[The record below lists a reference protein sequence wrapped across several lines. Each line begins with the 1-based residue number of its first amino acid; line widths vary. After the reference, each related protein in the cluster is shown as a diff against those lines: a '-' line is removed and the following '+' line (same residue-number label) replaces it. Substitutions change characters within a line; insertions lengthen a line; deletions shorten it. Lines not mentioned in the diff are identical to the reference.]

1 MTRPQLE
8 HQRMLRRVAT
18 KIALEISLYGQVGA
32 VLAYARWVLRA
43 CGPLNNPPKKANG
56 NKMLTALILI
66 CSLSSVS
73 DAAACTEQNAVQ
85 VLRSPETFASP
96 VACLMHGQ
104 AYLANSAI
112 GRDLNE
118 GETVKV
124 ICKRNRVV
132 VAPSTETGEI
142 STAQDVLTPY

>member
-1 MTRPQLE
+1 
-8 HQRMLRRVAT
+8 
-18 KIALEISLYGQVGA
+18 
-32 VLAYARWVLRA
+32 
-43 CGPLNNPPKKANG
+43 
-56 NKMLTALILI
+56 MLTALILI
-66 CSLSSVS
+66 CSLSSVRTRP
-73 DAAACTEQNAVQ
+73 ACTEQNAVQ

-124 ICKRNRVV
+124 ICKRNRVTAAAGGNGRNQYRARRSYPKIAEHRR
-132 VAPSTETGEI
+132 VAWMSKPGWRPP
-142 STAQDVLTPY
+142 APPPNG

>member
-1 MTRPQLE
+1 
-8 HQRMLRRVAT
+8 
-18 KIALEISLYGQVGA
+18 
-32 VLAYARWVLRA
+32 
-43 CGPLNNPPKKANG
+43 
-56 NKMLTALILI
+56 MLTALILI
-66 CSLSSVS
+66 CSLSSGS

-96 VACLMHGQ
+96 VPCLMHGQ

-124 ICKRNRVV
+124 ICKRNRVAA
-132 VAPSTETGEI
+132 APPAETGEI
-142 STAQDVLTPY
+142 STAQGVLTQK

>member
-1 MTRPQLE
+1 
-8 HQRMLRRVAT
+8 
-18 KIALEISLYGQVGA
+18 
-32 VLAYARWVLRA
+32 
-43 CGPLNNPPKKANG
+43 
-56 NKMLTALILI
+56 MLTALILI
-66 CSLSSVS
+66 CSLSSGS

-96 VACLMHGQ
+96 LACLMHGQ

-132 VAPSTETGEI
+132 AAPPLEAGDI
-142 STAQDVLTPY
+142 NTAREDLVRR

>member
-1 MTRPQLE
+1 
-8 HQRMLRRVAT
+8 
-18 KIALEISLYGQVGA
+18 
-32 VLAYARWVLRA
+32 
-43 CGPLNNPPKKANG
+43 
-56 NKMLTALILI
+56 MLTALILI
-66 CSLSSVS
+66 CSLSSGS

-124 ICKRNRVV
+124 ICKRNRVTAAAGGNGRNQYRARRSYPKIAEHRR
-132 VAPSTETGEI
+132 VAWMSKPGWRPP
-142 STAQDVLTPY
+142 APPPNG

>member
-1 MTRPQLE
+1 
-8 HQRMLRRVAT
+8 
-18 KIALEISLYGQVGA
+18 VGA
-32 VLAYARWVLRA
+32 ASLRPFEP
-43 CGPLNNPPKKANG
+43 PLPKKANG

-66 CSLSSVS
+66 CSLSSGS

-124 ICKRNRVV
+124 ICKRNRVTA
-132 VAPSTETGEI
+132 APPAETGEI
-142 STAQDVLTPY
+142 STAQGVLTQK

>member
-1 MTRPQLE
+1 M
-8 HQRMLRRVAT
+8 
-18 KIALEISLYGQVGA
+18 
-32 VLAYARWVLRA
+32 
-43 CGPLNNPPKKANG
+43 
-56 NKMLTALILI
+56 
-66 CSLSSVS
+66 
-73 DAAACTEQNAVQ
+73 Q

-104 AYLANSAI
+104 AYLATSAS

-132 VAPSTETGEI
+132 AAPPAETGEI
-142 STAQDVLTPY
+142 NTAQDVLTQK

>member
-1 MTRPQLE
+1 L
-8 HQRMLRRVAT
+8 
-18 KIALEISLYGQVGA
+18 S
-32 VLAYARWVLRA
+32 
-43 CGPLNNPPKKANG
+43 NPPKKANG

-66 CSLSSVS
+66 CSLSSGS

-124 ICKRNRVV
+124 ICKRNRVTA
-132 VAPSTETGEI
+132 APPAETGEI
-142 STAQDVLTPY
+142 STAQGVLTQK

>member
-1 MTRPQLE
+1 L
-8 HQRMLRRVAT
+8 
-18 KIALEISLYGQVGA
+18 GA
-32 VLAYARWVLRA
+32 VDVSSRSS
-43 CGPLNNPPKKANG
+43 NDPPKNANG

-66 CSLSSVS
+66 CSLSSAA
-73 DAAACTEQNAVQ
+73 DAATCTEQNAVQ
-85 VLRSPETFASP
+85 VLRSPETFANP

-132 VAPSTETGEI
+132 AAPPLETGDI
-142 STAQDVLTPY
+142 NTAREDLVRR